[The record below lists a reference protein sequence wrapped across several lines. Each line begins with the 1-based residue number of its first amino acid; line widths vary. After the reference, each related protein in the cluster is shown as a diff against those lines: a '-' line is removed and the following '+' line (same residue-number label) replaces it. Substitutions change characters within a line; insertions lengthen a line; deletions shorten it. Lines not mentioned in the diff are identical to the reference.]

1 MDILIN
7 MFFLSVC
14 WRNDQHWTPNAT
26 RQVAGWIACTLEPAT
41 SASWTLCEQ
50 WTSNLWTSWA
60 LYKWQNHAILCMAD
74 LNRFEPYPTLP
85 TSPNPKRNHRGMQ
98 KKDASFQRP
107 WGLWG
112 FVLCKQPVGM
122 FNVNDLPWKATGP
135 LEDWW
140 LTGTVGR
147 CWKKA
152 HGHQALM
159 VGKMM

>member
-1 MDILIN
+1 MDLST
-7 MFFLSVC
+7 FLFVC
-14 WRNDQHWTPNAT
+14 VYWRNDQHWTPNAT
-26 RQVAGWIACTLEPAT
+26 RQVAGWIACTLESAT

-50 WTSNLWTSWA
+50 RTSNLWTSWA
-60 LYKWQNHAILCMAD
+60 LYKWQNHPFCAWQIWID
-74 LNRFEPYPTLP
+74 LSHTQLSQHLPTLRK
-85 TSPNPKRNHRGMQ
+85 TTEGCKL
-98 KKDASFQRP
+98 DASFQRR

-122 FNVNDLPWKATGP
+122 FNVNDLPWKAIGP

-152 HGHQALM
+152 HGHQAFM